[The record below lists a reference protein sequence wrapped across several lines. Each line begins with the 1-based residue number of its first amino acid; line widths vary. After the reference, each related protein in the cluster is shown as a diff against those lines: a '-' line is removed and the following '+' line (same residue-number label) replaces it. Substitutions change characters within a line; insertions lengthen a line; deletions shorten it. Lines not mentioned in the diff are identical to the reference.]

1 MIQNEIKQHWEGE
14 AESYSESIQGELFS
28 FKKQAWI
35 DLISDYLP
43 KEGRLKILDIG
54 TGPGFF
60 PIILAEAGHEVTAID
75 CTQNMLNEAEKN
87 LRAAGLSA
95 ELKQMDSHNLEFN
108 DDEFDV
114 VINRNVTWTLHD
126 PKTAYRE
133 WYRVL
138 KPGGRLIIFDSNF
151 AHRFFDSELE
161 KKYQEAIKKAA
172 EKGFERKGH
181 ANQEESDRLT
191 KLMYLS
197 DKKRPQ
203 WDIVEMIE
211 IGFKKV
217 ILDCDLMSRVYDEK
231 DFALWGTTPI
241 FMVCGQK

>member
-60 PIILAEAGHEVTAID
+60 TIILAEAGHEVTAID

-95 ELKQMDSHNLEFN
+95 ELKQMDSQ
-108 DDEFDV
+108 DRKSV
-114 VINRNVTWTLHD
+114 V
-126 PKTAYRE
+126 
-133 WYRVL
+133 
-138 KPGGRLIIFDSNF
+138 
-151 AHRFFDSELE
+151 
-161 KKYQEAIKKAA
+161 
-172 EKGFERKGH
+172 
-181 ANQEESDRLT
+181 
-191 KLMYLS
+191 
-197 DKKRPQ
+197 
-203 WDIVEMIE
+203 
-211 IGFKKV
+211 
-217 ILDCDLMSRVYDEK
+217 
-231 DFALWGTTPI
+231 
-241 FMVCGQK
+241 

>member
-60 PIILAEAGHEVTAID
+60 TIILAEAGHEVTAID

-87 LRAAGLSA
+87 LMAAGLSA

-108 DDEFDV
+108 DAEFDV

-151 AHRFFDSELE
+151 AYRFFDDDLE
-161 KKYQEAIKKAA
+161 KKYQEAMKKAA
-172 EKGFERKGH
+172 EKGFVRKGH

-191 KLMYLS
+191 KLMYLT

-203 WDIVEMIE
+203 WDMTEMVE

-217 ILDCDLMSRVYDEK
+217 ILDYDIMNRVYDEK